1 MELIANNNPSQ
12 MIQNVSEIIQK
23 PSSKFIEANTT
34 EVTLEHIKKDCIIP
48 VFAKD
53 NETTIS
59 HFEFIDATKEI
70 AQSILSN
77 TISEP
82 AIRVSHQIK
91 GRIPSAI
98 GKPVRELKDHEKTI
112 YYERMAFMMEVP
124 NRQVVVNNQI
134 LNLTIGGVRAYNQEN
149 LFSKKS
155 IEKFKVF
162 IGFKNTVC
170 TNLCI
175 STDGLKS
182 EIRISSITELQEA
195 IQTLILNYNEEAH
208 LGNMERMSKYS
219 LKEEQFAHLIG
230 KMKMYHFLNKKDK
243 QGKFPLQLTDSQ
255 ISTVVKDYFSDN
267 NFSRNE
273 NEMID
278 LWSIYNL
285 FTEANKSS
293 YIDNCLERN
302 VNAYEFM
309 QNIGNSLQNGTYN
322 WFLHNYNI
330 AIS

>member
-1 MELIANNNPSQ
+1 MKLIANNNPTQ

-23 PSSKFIEANTT
+23 PSSKFIEANTS

-59 HFEFIDATKEI
+59 HYEFIDATKEV
-70 AQSILSN
+70 AQSLFSN
-77 TISEP
+77 EISRP

-98 GKPVRELKDHEKTI
+98 GKPVKELKDHEKTI
-112 YYERMAFMMEVP
+112 YYERMAFMMKVP
-124 NRQVVVNNQI
+124 QRQVVVNNQI

-182 EIRISSITELQEA
+182 EIRVSSISELQEA
-195 IQTLILNYNEEAH
+195 IHHLIMNYNEEAH
-208 LGNMERMSKYS
+208 LGNLEKLSKYH
-219 LKEEQFAHLIG
+219 LKESEFAHLVG
-230 KMKMYHFLNKKDK
+230 KMKMYHFLNKRGK

-255 ISTVVKDYFSDN
+255 ISIVVKDYFTDD
-267 NFSRNE
+267 NFSRNK

-278 LWSIYNL
+278 LWNVYNL
-285 FTEANKSS
+285 FTGANKSS

-309 QNIGNSLQNGTYN
+309 QNISNSIETETYN

>member
-1 MELIANNNPSQ
+1 MELISNNNPSQ

-34 EVTLEHIKKDCIIP
+34 EVTLEHLKNDCIIP

-59 HFEFIDATKEI
+59 HYEFIEATKEVV
-70 AQSILSN
+70 QSLMSN

-91 GRIPSAI
+91 GRTPSAI
-98 GKPVRELKDHEKTI
+98 GKPVKELKEHEKTI

-182 EIRISSITELQEA
+182 EIRVSSLIELQEVV
-195 IQTLILNYNEEAH
+195 QNLIMNYDENSH
-208 LGNMERMSKYS
+208 LGNLERVSKY
-219 LKEEQFAHLIG
+219 KINEFEFAHLIG
-230 KMKMYHFLNKKDK
+230 KMKMYHFLESNSKK
-243 QGKFPLQLTDSQ
+243 GKFPMLLTDSQ
-255 ISTVVKDYFSDN
+255 ITSVVKGFYNDLNFKYSDN
-267 NFSRNE
+267 F
-273 NEMID
+273 D
-278 LWSIYNL
+278 LSLWNLYNL
-285 FTEANKSS
+285 FTGANKSS
-293 YIDNCLERN
+293 YIDNHLERN
-302 VNAYEFM
+302 VNAHEFI
-309 QNIGNSLQNGTYN
+309 QNLADSIQNNDVNWYLQ
-322 WFLHNYNI
+322 HI
-330 AIS
+330 I

>member
-1 MELIANNNPSQ
+1 MELIANRNPVETIQDVSQ
-12 MIQNVSEIIQK
+12 IIQK
-23 PSSKFIEANTT
+23 PSSKFIEANTS
-34 EVTLEHIKKDCIIP
+34 EVTINHLKNDCIIP

-59 HFEFIDATKEI
+59 HYSFINATREI
-70 AQSILSN
+70 AQSVFSN

-91 GRIPSAI
+91 GRVPSAI
-98 GKPVRELKDHEKTI
+98 GKPVKELKDYEKTI

-124 NRQVVVNNQI
+124 SRQVVVNNQI

-175 STDGLKS
+175 STDGLKA
-182 EIRISSITELQEA
+182 EIRVSSISELQEV
-195 IQTLILNYNEEAH
+195 IKNLILNYNEDAH
-208 LGNMERMSKYS
+208 LGNMERMSKY
-219 LKEEQFAHLIG
+219 KINEFEFAHLVG
-230 KMKMYHFLNKKDK
+230 KMKMYHFLNKKNK
-243 QGKFPLQLTDSQ
+243 KGKFPVELTDSQ
-255 ISTVVKDYFSDN
+255 ITSVVKGFYNDN
-267 NFSRNE
+267 NFKHSE
-273 NEMID
+273 NRD
-278 LWSIYNL
+278 VSLWNLYNL

-293 YIDNCLERN
+293 YIDSHLER
-302 VNAYEFM
+302 
-309 QNIGNSLQNGTYN
+309 
-322 WFLHNYNI
+322 
-330 AIS
+330 

>member
-1 MELIANNNPSQ
+1 MELIVNNNSREIVQDISQ
-12 MIQNVSEIIQK
+12 NIEKS
-23 PSSKFIEANTT
+23 SSKFIEANTS
-34 EVTLEHIKKDCIIP
+34 EVTLEHLKKDCIIP

-59 HFEFIDATKEI
+59 HYEFIEATKEVVESLI
-70 AQSILSN
+70 SN

-98 GKPVRELKDHEKTI
+98 GKPVKELKENEKTI
-112 YYERMAFMMEVP
+112 YYERMAFMIEVP

-182 EIRISSITELQEA
+182 EVRVSSLGELQEV
-195 IQTLILNYNEEAH
+195 IQRLIMNYNEEAH
-208 LGNMERMSKYS
+208 LGNMERASKYKIS
-219 LKEEQFAHLIG
+219 EFEFAHLIG
-230 KMKMYHFLNKKDK
+230 KMKMYHFLDKKSK
-243 QGKFPLQLTDSQ
+243 RGKFPVMLTDSQ
-255 ISTVVKDYFSDN
+255 ITSIIKGFYHDSDFKHSDN
-267 NFSRNE
+267 L
-273 NEMID
+273 D
-278 LWSIYNL
+278 LNLWNLYNL
-285 FTEANKSS
+285 FTGANKSS
-293 YIDNCLERN
+293 YIDNHLERN
-302 VNAYEFM
+302 VNAYEFI
-309 QNIGNSLQNGTYN
+309 QNLSNSLQNNSVN
-322 WFLHNYNI
+322 WYLQHI
-330 AIS
+330 I

>member
-1 MELIANNNPSQ
+1 MELVANKKPIEMVQDVSQ
-12 MIQNVSEIIQK
+12 IIQK
-23 PSSKFIEANTT
+23 PSSKFIEANTS
-34 EVTLEHIKKDCIIP
+34 EVNLTHLKEDCIIP

-53 NETTIS
+53 NETTVS
-59 HFEFIDATKEI
+59 HFEFIDATKHIVE
-70 AQSILSN
+70 SMFSN
-77 TISEP
+77 VVSEP
-82 AIRVSHQIK
+82 SIRVSHQIK

-98 GKPVRELKDHEKTI
+98 GKPVKELKNHEKTI
-112 YYERMAFMMEVP
+112 YYERMAFMIEVP

-182 EIRISSITELQEA
+182 EIRVSSILELQEA
-195 IQTLILNYNEEAH
+195 IQNLIVNYNEEAH

-230 KMKMYHFLNKKDK
+230 KMKMYHFLNKTDK

-255 ISTVVKDYFSDN
+255 ISSVIKDYFTDS
-267 NFSRNE
+267 NFKREE
-273 NEMID
+273 NQNID
-278 LWSIYNL
+278 LWNVYNL

-302 VNAYEFM
+302 VNAYEFI
-309 QNIGNSLQNGTYN
+309 QNIGNSIENETYN

-330 AIS
+330 AI

>member
-1 MELIANNNPSQ
+1 MELITNNNPSQ

-82 AIRVSHQIK
+82 VIRVSHQIK

-98 GKPVRELKDHEKTI
+98 GKPVKELKDHEKTI
-112 YYERMAFMMEVP
+112 YYERMAFTMEVP

-195 IQTLILNYNEEAH
+195 IQTFILNYNEEAH

-255 ISTVVKDYFSDN
+255 ISTVVKDYFTDN
-267 NFSRNE
+267 NFCRNE